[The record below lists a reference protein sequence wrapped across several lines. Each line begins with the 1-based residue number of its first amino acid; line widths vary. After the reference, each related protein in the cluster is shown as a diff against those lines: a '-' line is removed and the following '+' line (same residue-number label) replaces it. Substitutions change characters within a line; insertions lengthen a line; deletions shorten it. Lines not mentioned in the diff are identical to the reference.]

1 MDCSPPG
8 SSVLGILQTRIL
20 EWDPVP
26 RGSSIPRDE
35 TWVFCISYTAGGFLT
50 HWATREALLEDRVA
64 LFNSKNFFFFSRPR
78 EKNFDSNLVCNFRE
92 FEEFWGWARRKI
104 WPKHGSVCPVF
115 AWTPLGQ
122 VCIQGG
128 EKGEVNCSEMG
139 CRRSGY
145 SAAGW
150 EFSGSESSKGQ

>member
-8 SSVLGILQTRIL
+8 SSVLGILQARIL
-20 EWDPVP
+20 EWNPVP

-35 TWVFCISYTAGGFLT
+35 TWVFCISCTAGGFLT

-64 LFNSKNFFFFSRPR
+64 LFNS
-78 EKNFDSNLVCNFRE
+78 KNFDSNLVCNFRE

-104 WPKHGSVCPVF
+104 WPKHGSVCTVF
-115 AWTPLGQ
+115 TWTPLGQ

-128 EKGEVNCSEMG
+128 EKGEVNSSEMG
-139 CRRSGY
+139 RRRSGY